1 MILEKH
7 LRAFVSNAMI
17 NYHPANR
24 QRVTTRVTKLSFR
37 TADFFQAVNYMYRK
51 GGAADGISYPT
62 FYDFNKQPVHDPLGY
77 AEQLN
82 KEILRLRR
90 DVPFWKVA
98 VSPEFGFLVNDLTPK
113 VIEAFRAYM
122 QRRGHDAILLGAE
135 HNDTALRHVHL
146 VIPEVYRGWDKH
158 RHKTYISYHI
168 PQYRLTRTLPFRLG
182 VNLIRDLGRRP
193 DIPTLNH
200 VAHEMRWTPIDDRI
214 RYRMSKD
221 RILDLNPAHRTFKT
235 VYDQIEHLEEV
246 KRMKFLMKSTVRM
259 VELIDGHKNV
269 YKILPSHDEILYSLK
284 RSSPRLYVFHHAR
297 KYVLSLDELRSRG
310 FRLDTRL
317 VPPGLEESRYDFDM
331 RHSTSFYR
339 GVSFAQLELNRDI
352 EFQKVVALSYIPV
365 DPLAPYVRANQVILV
380 DRRTGLIRI
389 ARFGDI
395 DPDKGH
401 LLTPAYDAY
410 RSERNI
416 NGSYREVNITEFQRL
431 QGVDDDFKAKLE
443 IEADFWRRW
452 RFYLD
457 HQEDKI
463 EKYLVKRQQ
472 KVEHKQER
480 ELERT
485 NERNLTPEQAVH
497 REVTLDFA
505 QSVSQKESHDRD
517 LELEG
522 GLQLGSDDF

>member
-24 QRVTTRVTKLSFR
+24 QRVSIRVTKVSFR
-37 TADFFQAVNYMYRK
+37 TADFVKSVRYMYRK

-62 FYDFNKQPVHDPLGY
+62 CYDFNMHPVENPLEY
-77 AEQLN
+77 ATRLN

-90 DVPFWKVA
+90 DVPFWKVV
-98 VSPEFGFLVNDLTPK
+98 VSPEYGFLVNDLTPK

-122 QRRGHDAILLGAE
+122 QRRGHDAILLAAE

-146 VIPEVYRGWDKH
+146 VIPEVYKGWD
-158 RHKTYISYHI
+158 RNRNRAYISYHI

-182 VNLIRDLGRRP
+182 VNLIHDLGRRP
-193 DIPTLNH
+193 DLPTLNH

-214 RYRMSKD
+214 RYRMSRD

-246 KRMKFLMKSTVRM
+246 KRMKFLVKSTVRM
-259 VELIDGHKNV
+259 AQRVDGHV
-269 YKILPSHDEILYSLK
+269 YKILPAHDELLYSLK

-297 KYVLSLDELRSRG
+297 NFILSLDELRSRG
-310 FRLDTRL
+310 FRFDTRL
-317 VPPGLEESRYDFDM
+317 VPPGLQESHYDFDM
-331 RHSTSFYR
+331 RHSTAFYR
-339 GVSFAQLELNRDI
+339 GVSFARLELNRDI
-352 EFQKVVALSYIPV
+352 KFQKVVALSYLPV

-401 LLTPAYDAY
+401 LLTPAYDDY
-410 RSERNI
+410 RRERNI
-416 NGSYREVNITEFQRL
+416 TKSYREIHIGEFQKL

-457 HQEDKI
+457 HQEDKL
-463 EKYLVKRQQ
+463 ETYLLKRQR

-480 ELERT
+480 ELERSK
-485 NERNLTPEQAVH
+485 ERNLTPEQAVH

-505 QSVSQKESHDRD
+505 QSVSQKESQDRD